1 MWSGPSMPII
11 ESAPMGSMRPVR
23 SGELNSHRMNAGVP
37 AVNESRVALADTTL
51 GCRSTA
57 EHISWEV
64 VMTPRSARTTRPC
77 SRSQSYV
84 GYGSVNIAGSSSRP
98 VRSPRRRMPA
108 RTPLRTLSRTTPVT
122 AWRTVLTVS
131 IVLIE
136 FHLSARRLGSPRTL
150 QM

>member
-1 MWSGPSMPII
+1 MSRSGTPSTAQIARTGSGPASADMTSNSRRAIASSSSSSVIASSRPRRRSTAAGVNTELTRRRSRVWSGPSMPII
-11 ESAPMGSMRPVR
+11 DSAPMGSMRPVR

-77 SRSQSYV
+77 SRSQS
-84 GYGSVNIAGSSSRP
+84 
-98 VRSPRRRMPA
+98 
-108 RTPLRTLSRTTPVT
+108 
-122 AWRTVLTVS
+122 
-131 IVLIE
+131 
-136 FHLSARRLGSPRTL
+136 
-150 QM
+150 